1 MVTCGRCQAKAF
13 IPGDL
18 PPFATVPCTKCGHPL
33 MLPVHLHNFEVRG
46 AVASGGMATVFRA
59 YDMKLKRAVAL
70 KMMKKEMTSDPEV
83 VQAFYR
89 EAQASAALN
98 HTNIIHIY
106 GFDEWE
112 KQPYIVMEMADQGS
126 VDSRIETEGRMPELA
141 VLDVAIKIGSAL
153 ATALK
158 HDMIHR
164 DIKPGNIL
172 YNADGEP
179 KLADFGLA
187 RAASAEHTVEEYVW
201 GTPQYLAP
209 EKMQRQPETFLSDM
223 YSLGATLYHAVTGHV
238 AFPAATDGEAAA
250 AHVST
255 PLTPPNLVVPEITQG
270 TSDAIARTMA
280 KKPAERFASYDE
292 FIYEF
297 EMARSYLLRQQ
308 AQAEEHQAHPSKGWW
323 KK

>member
-1 MVTCGRCQAKAF
+1 
-13 IPGDL
+13 
-18 PPFATVPCTKCGHPL
+18 

-46 AVASGGMATVFRA
+46 AGASGGMATVFRA
-59 YDMKLKRAVAL
+59 HDMKLKRDVAL

-106 GFDEWE
+106 AFDEWE

-126 VDSRIETEGRMPELA
+126 VDSRIEKETRMPEA
-141 VLDVAIKIGSAL
+141 DVLRVGIKISSAL

-172 YNADGEP
+172 YNMDGEP

-187 RAASAEHTVEEYVW
+187 RAASTEHTVEEYVW

-223 YSLGATLYHAVTGHV
+223 YSLGATMYHAITGQF

-250 AHVST
+250 AHVSV
-255 PLTPPNLVVPEITQG
+255 PLTPPNHVVPEISQL
-270 TSDAIARTMA
+270 TSDAIFHSMA
-280 KKPAERFASYDE
+280 KNPAQRFASYED
-292 FIYEF
+292 FGAAC
-297 EMARSYLLRQQ
+297 EMALSHVLVQQMQ
-308 AQAEEHQAHPSKGWW
+308 AQEHQAHPSKGWW